1 MILEMKIKLDKNW
14 TENSNINFEQMY
26 ILRKICTQY
35 GKKIRDY
42 SRSQN
47 VAWKIPEGVGRGIV
61 NVNMC
66 WYVPEEVSDR
76 HPGTEVF

>member
-26 ILRKICTQY
+26 ILRKFCTQY

-47 VAWKIPEGVGRGIV
+47 VAWKIPEGNLR
-61 NVNMC
+61 
-66 WYVPEEVSDR
+66 E
-76 HPGTEVF
+76 